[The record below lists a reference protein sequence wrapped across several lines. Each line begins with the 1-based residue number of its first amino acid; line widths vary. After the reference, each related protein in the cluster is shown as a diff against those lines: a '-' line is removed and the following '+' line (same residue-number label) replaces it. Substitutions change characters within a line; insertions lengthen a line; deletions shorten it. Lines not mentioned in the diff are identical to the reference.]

1 MNIENVTIEKDAA
14 GVNIASCTTEKGG
27 HYLRADHVFRR
38 ASDNAIVV
46 KTIAGLCDSLT
57 DDQRAMAEALLAA

>member
-14 GVNIASCTTEKGG
+14 GVNIARCTSEKGN
-27 HYLRADHVFRR
+27 HYLSALHVFRR
-38 ASDNAIVV
+38 ADGAICV
-46 KTIAGLCDSLT
+46 KTIAGLCASLT